1 MADKITGKITH
12 SEILMGRDK
21 ESPLS
26 PEQKANLDRL
36 VVAVNIIRQAYN
48 RPMKVS
54 SGYRPGVYNLKAGG
68 AKRSAHLTCEAVDF
82 GDVDGQLAAWCT
94 KNVQLLEKAGL
105 YMENSE
111 FTPGWVHLQT
121 RTTTNRIFIP

>member
-1 MADKITGKITH
+1 MADKITGKVTH

-21 ESPLS
+21 DAPLS

-36 VVAVNIIRQAYN
+36 VVCVNIIRQAYGKSM
-48 RPMKVS
+48 RIS
-54 SGYRPGVYNLKAGG
+54 SGYRPSVYNLKAGG

-82 GDVDGQLAAWCT
+82 VDTDGELAKWCI
-94 KNVQLLEKAGL
+94 KNIQLLEKAGL

-111 FTPGWVHLQT
+111 FTPQWVHLQT
-121 RTTTNRIFIP
+121 RPTKNRIFIP

>member
-1 MADKITGKITH
+1 MSSKITGKVTH

-36 VVAVNIIRQAYN
+36 VVAVNVIRQAYGK
-48 RPMKVS
+48 PMKVS
-54 SGYRPGVYNLKAGG
+54 SGYRPAVYNLKAGG

-82 GDVDGQLAAWCT
+82 VDVDGELAKWCI
-94 KNVQLLEKAGL
+94 KNIQLLEKAGL
-105 YMENSE
+105 YLENPE
-111 FTPGWVHLQT
+111 FTPTWVHLQT
-121 RTTTNRIFIP
+121 RPTKNRIFIP